1 MRLEPLYRVRFTYP
15 ESWSVGLD
23 GGWQQMFFMAEG
35 RCEGSV
41 TGRSRHPRKAGRNAP
56 LWVMR
61 WHLPSRKAG
70 RAMTPGTV
78 TRPARWRLAVIAG
91 ALALLTAGC
100 GSSTSP
106 ASGSSPSPSPPSPSA
121 PAAGGSSA
129 HGLCDEAAALFD
141 SLDQLT
147 HIKVQTGMKNEITAD
162 LTNVKAKLTAFVD
175 AAHGRWQAQT
185 AGLKSALKKLQT
197 EVKNLTSSPSVSALA
212 SVATAIGGVGTA
224 TQDLLAAVSTDCPSA
239 SPTPS
244 G

>member
-1 MRLEPLYRVRFTYP
+1 MP
-15 ESWSVGLD
+15 
-23 GGWQQMFFMAEG
+23 
-35 RCEGSV
+35 
-41 TGRSRHPRKAGRNAP
+41 K
-56 LWVMR
+56 
-61 WHLPSRKAG
+61 
-70 RAMTPGTV
+70 
-78 TRPARWRLAVIAG
+78 PARWRLAVIAG
-91 ALALLTAGC
+91 GLVLLTAAC
-100 GSSTSP
+100 GSSTTS
-106 ASGSSPSPSPPSPSA
+106 APSA
-121 PAAGGSSA
+121 PSPTAPSPTAPAAAGSSSA
-129 HGLCDEAAALFD
+129 PGLCDEAAALFD

-175 AAHGRWQAQT
+175 EAHGRWQAQT